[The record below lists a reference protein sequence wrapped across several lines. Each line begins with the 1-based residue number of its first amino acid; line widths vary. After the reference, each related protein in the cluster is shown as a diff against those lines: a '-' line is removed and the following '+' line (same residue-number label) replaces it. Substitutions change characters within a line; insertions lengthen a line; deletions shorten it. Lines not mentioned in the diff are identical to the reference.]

1 MLGLAEIIVIILAIA
16 FSVLGIILFVK
27 IWIMT
32 NDIKD
37 IKKYLRELL
46 SEIERKRPVKCV

>member
-46 SEIERKRPVKCV
+46 SEIERQE